1 MPAPLGWVAP
11 GRGVRVGPEPPYE
24 EGALGKEV
32 LREGCV
38 SDFGKGCSAA
48 ARRSGCWADPLNRR
62 RLCALGAGR
71 LLTVASPCAGWHAV
85 PLGECARE
93 MRRILESSRQRD
105 LGDRLVAQTV
115 ILQVLGAP
123 SYAKVQ

>member
-38 SDFGKGCSAA
+38 SDFGKGV
-48 ARRSGCWADPLNRR
+48 P
-62 RLCALGAGR
+62 R
-71 LLTVASPCAGWHAV
+71 LLG
-85 PLGECARE
+85 
-93 MRRILESSRQRD
+93 
-105 LGDRLVAQTV
+105 
-115 ILQVLGAP
+115 
-123 SYAKVQ
+123 VQGVGPTR